1 MKKIINHL
9 TTIIIL
15 AGIFVI
21 SYPVI
26 SQVYYNYQTKQ
37 DVNDFGKAAK
47 QLTSEEV
54 KNRFNLAKAY
64 NDSLKNIS
72 ISDPYTEEEL
82 KKGRDE
88 YARMLTVHEK
98 IGTVSI
104 PKIDVNLPIYA
115 GSNEEVL
122 QKGVGHLEGTS
133 LPIGGQSTHAVLTA
147 HTGLPNARLFTD
159 LTKVK
164 MGDKF
169 FIQNIKETIAYKVD
183 SITVIEPTNFDSLT
197 IVPGK
202 DYVTLLTCTPY
213 MINSHRLLVRGH
225 RIPYKAKEAQASNSI
240 THISVPPLYL
250 AVFAI
255 ILIIVLI
262 SIWNRWKKRKAEK
275 GEAHVS
281 KS

>member
-9 TTIIIL
+9 TTLIIL
-15 AGIFVI
+15 AGIIVI

-54 KNRFNLAKAY
+54 KNRFNLAKDY

-72 ISDPYTEEEL
+72 ISDPYTEEKLE
-82 KKGRDE
+82 KGRAE

-98 IGTVSI
+98 IGTISI

-115 GSNEEVL
+115 GSSEEVL

-133 LPIGGQSTHAVLTA
+133 LPIGGKSTHAVLTA
-147 HTGLPNARLFTD
+147 HTGLPSARLFTD

-183 SITVIEPTNFDSLT
+183 SITVIEPTDFDSLT
-197 IVPGK
+197 IVPEK

-225 RIPYKAKEAQASNSI
+225 RIPYKAKDAQVNNSI

-262 SIWNRWKKRKAEK
+262 SIWNRWKNRKAKKEQ
-275 GEAHVS
+275 AHVS